1 MPKKQGYNARRDES
15 LAQRRGSKKKVGQS
29 YKTRRAEAAGGE
41 KAQGR
46 RKYAST
52 GSMDRF
58 RKSLLKA
65 HKSSR

>member
-1 MPKKQGYNARRDES
+1 MKKQGYNARRDES
-15 LAQRRGSKKKVGQS
+15 LSKRRGSKKKVGQS
-29 YKTRRAEAAGGE
+29 YKTRRAESAGGE

-58 RKSLLKA
+58 RKAITKA
-65 HKSSR
+65 HSQNK

>member
-1 MPKKQGYNARRDES
+1 MKKQGYNARRDES
-15 LAQRRGSKKKVGQS
+15 LAKRRGSKKKVGQS

-58 RKSLLKA
+58 RKSITKA